1 MDLVIPRSNTRGC
14 GVSPPVSAT
23 TVIQSVPRRAD
34 AKTGPIYL
42 DYQATTPVDRRVR
55 EAMLPYLHGEFGN
68 PHSVHPFGWTAAE
81 GVLDAAHAVAAL
93 IGAAPGEIVFT
104 SGATEANNLAI
115 QGAARSDGRRG
126 NHIVTTAIEHKC
138 VLNTALWFQRVGF
151 DVDVVGVGRN
161 GVLDPARV
169 ADAIRPD
176 TAIVSVMLANNEIGT
191 LQPVAEVGA
200 VARERGVVMHTDAA
214 QAVGK
219 IPVDVEELNTDLL
232 SLSAH
237 KLYGPKGI
245 GALYV
250 SRQCPVDLVPL
261 ILGGAQ
267 QAGRR
272 AGTVPAFLCVG
283 LGEACRIAQEE
294 MNSDRVHSLAART
307 AFLATLQKQLD
318 GIVVNGD
325 MNRRLPGNLNLQ
337 FPGVE
342 ADSLLTALQG
352 RIAASTGSA
361 CNAGLI
367 EPSYVLTA
375 LGLSP
380 GEVRSSIR
388 FGFGRFSSLDH
399 LESAASLLAGR
410 ARKMSRQIESA

>member
-1 MDLVIPRSNTRGC
+1 MDLIIPCSDTRGR
-14 GVSPPVSAT
+14 GVPTPVGATAVVESA
-23 TVIQSVPRRAD
+23 PKMAG
-34 AKTGPIYL
+34 AKSGPIYL
-42 DYQATTPVDRRVR
+42 DYQATTPVDPRVR
-55 EAMLPYLHGEFGN
+55 EAMLPYLDSEFGN
-68 PHSVHPFGWTAAE
+68 PHSPHAFGWSAAD
-81 GVLDAAHAVAAL
+81 GVQDAADTVGAL

-115 QGAARSDGRRG
+115 QGAARSEARQG
-126 NHIVTTAIEHKC
+126 NHIVITAIEHKC
-138 VLNTALWFQRVGF
+138 VLNTALWFERLGF
-151 DVDVVGVGRN
+151 EVEVVGVGHN
-161 GVLDPARV
+161 GVLDPARA

-191 LQPVAEVGA
+191 LQPVAEIGA
-200 VARERGVVMHTDAA
+200 AAREQGAVMHTDAA

-232 SLSAH
+232 SLSGH
-237 KLYGPKGI
+237 KFYGPKGI

-250 SRQCPVDLVPL
+250 SRHCPLDLAPL

-272 AGTVPAFLCVG
+272 AGTVPAFLCAG

-294 MNSDRVHSLAART
+294 MNRDRTHSLTART
-307 AFLATLQKQLD
+307 AFLTALQERFD

-325 MNRRLPGNLNLQ
+325 MDRRLPGNLNLQ

-352 RIAASTGSA
+352 EVAASTGSA
-361 CNAGLI
+361 CNSGLI

-375 LGLSP
+375 LGLTP

-388 FGFGRFSSLDH
+388 FGFGRFSSLNH
-399 LESAASLLAGR
+399 LERAASLLAGR
-410 ARKMSRQIESA
+410 ARKMSRQIEFA

>member
-1 MDLVIPRSNTRGC
+1 MDLVIPRSNTRVSA
-14 GVSPPVSAT
+14 VSPLVSAT
-23 TVIQSVPRRAD
+23 TVVESVPKRAGANTD
-34 AKTGPIYL
+34 PIYL

-55 EAMLPYLHGEFGN
+55 EAMLPYLDGEFGN
-68 PHSVHPFGWTAAE
+68 PHSAHAFGWTAAE
-81 GVLDAAHAVAAL
+81 GVQDAANAVAAL

-115 QGAARSDGRRG
+115 QGAARSERRRG
-126 NHIVTTAIEHKC
+126 DHIVTTAIEHKC
-138 VLNTALWFQRVGF
+138 VLNTALWFEQLGF
-151 DVDVVGVGRN
+151 EVDVVGVGRN

-191 LQPVAEVGA
+191 VQPVAEIGA
-200 VARERGVVMHTDAA
+200 AARERGVVMHTDAA

-219 IPVDVEELNTDLL
+219 IPVDVEALNTDLL

-250 SRQCPVDLVPL
+250 SRHCPVDLAPL
-261 ILGGAQ
+261 ILGGGQ

-272 AGTVPAFLCVG
+272 AGTVPAFLCAG
-283 LGEACRIAQEE
+283 LGEACRIAQRE

-307 AFLATLQKQLD
+307 AFLSTLRERLD
-318 GIVVNGD
+318 GIVINGD
-325 MNRRLPGNLNLQ
+325 MDRRLPGNLNLQ
-337 FPGVE
+337 LPGVE

-352 RIAASTGSA
+352 KVAASTGSA

-375 LGLSP
+375 LGLTP
-380 GEVRSSIR
+380 REVRSSIR
-388 FGFGRFSSLDH
+388 VGFGRFSSLNQI
-399 LESAASLLAGR
+399 ERAASLLAGR
-410 ARKMSRQIESA
+410 ARKMSRQIEFG